1 MKTRLK
7 ILMAVLIGAL
17 LISVSCKRKNKEY
30 NDTYHSGAIDFAC
43 DESFKTLIDAE
54 IDVYGVHFPEA
65 FVFPQYTTEKNA
77 IDLLIADSV
86 KLAITSRDLDDVE
99 RGSLTNNR
107 AVRKYLF
114 AFDGVVLLANK
125 ANADSM
131 LTVANLKK
139 ILTGEVT
146 EWIQIN
152 PSSKLGAIRTIF
164 ANKESSVLRY
174 LIDSVTGTTKLSKNI
189 YALDTKEEVFDR
201 VKEMPNAI
209 GIVGFNQLGSQR
221 GKTYREITEKT
232 RFIRVS
238 SAEIADS
245 SNSYLP
251 FQGELNEGK
260 YPLWRPIYVLLAE
273 GRTGLATGFCFFL
286 TQEVSQKIILKMGLM
301 PITDAQNQWTEWTEK

>member
-1 MKTRLK
+1 MIFLVGAF
-7 ILMAVLIGAL
+7 LM
-17 LISVSCKRKNKEY
+17 SVSCKKKAKEY
-30 NDTYHSGAIDFAC
+30 DDTYHSGVIDFAC

-54 IDVYGVHFPEA
+54 IDVFGVHFPEA
-65 FVFPQYTTEKNA
+65 FVFPRYTTEKNA

-107 AVRKYLF
+107 TVRKYLF
-114 AFDGVVLLANK
+114 AFDGVVLLVNK

-139 ILTGEVT
+139 ILTGEIT
-146 EWIQIN
+146 EWNQIN

-174 LIDSVTGTTKLSKNI
+174 LIDSVTKTTNLSKNI

-201 VKEMPNAI
+201 VREMPNAI

-221 GKTYREITEKT
+221 GEAFREITAKT
-232 RFIRVS
+232 QLVRIS
-238 SAEIADS
+238 SADVADL

-260 YPLWRPIYVLLAE
+260 YPLWRPVYVLLGE

-301 PITDAQNQWTEWTEK
+301 PITDAQNQWTEWTVK